1 MAAGVADFAGRVIV
15 MSMIVFGMIVMIVRR
30 AVHMVMRVWRVRM
43 SMRRMAVSCMGV
55 TGM

>member
-30 AVHMVMRVWRVRM
+30 AVHMVMRV
-43 SMRRMAVSCMGV
+43 
-55 TGM
+55 